1 MPDPLNVPL
10 TPPRVP
16 FTDPRTGNISREWYM
31 FFFSLFRTVGGSN
44 QSLNDLQKAPLQ
56 GDLIAQTTE
65 LSKQIESLAAEP
77 SPMQLLAQIAEIQN
91 QLDALKLQVR
101 PELGSMASVQ
111 QDNTRFIGYSLEPS
125 PDVVYSPGVTAW
137 NSDDGTL
144 DVGLYGGSVL
154 QVGQENHYYAKN
166 TSGATIVNG
175 SPVMFTGTV
184 GASGKLT
191 FGLAVADGSVPS
203 EYMMG
208 AVTQDVANNAFG
220 YVTSFGL
227 VRGFNTTGAPVG
239 EVWADGDL
247 LYFDPATPGTW
258 TKFKPTAPS
267 ITVPVAVVVN
277 AASGGAGSIFM
288 RMELSESLSSLQDV
302 RISSVANNHTLVY
315 KTANNRWENRAPVDA
330 REDLGLGTGTPTN
343 GQILIGNGTK
353 FLTASVTA
361 GANIAVTPGAGS
373 LTIATTGA
381 SGSFTAD
388 SGETITVIDGVITS
402 IV

>member
-31 FFFSLFRTVGGSN
+31 FFFSLFRTVGGSS

-77 SPMQLLAQIAEIQN
+77 SPMQLLAQIADIQN

-220 YVTSFGL
+220 YITSFGL
-227 VRGFNTTGAPVG
+227 LRGFNTTGSPVG

-258 TKFKPTAPS
+258 TKFKPAAPS

-302 RISSVANNHTLVY
+302 NIASVANNHTLVY
-315 KTANNRWENRAPVDA
+315 KLANNRWENRAPVDA

-343 GQILIGNGTK
+343 GQILIGNEIGR
-353 FLTASVTA
+353 AHV
-361 GANIAVTPGAGS
+361 
-373 LTIATTGA
+373 
-381 SGSFTAD
+381 
-388 SGETITVIDGVITS
+388 
-402 IV
+402 